1 MGGKSLSEYSLY
13 SSVVGETRSRT
24 FRSFHFLSIPRAGAI
39 VNTLLT
45 KHATCGNLTM
55 GANICARFQYTPAVS
70 MSPLRQK
77 RSTIWLLFRKRLLNF
92 PSEGLHLAQITRVD
106 DVGQVETSFGVKEKI
121 RIIFTMLDEKTK
133 DGTPLDA
140 MISAN
145 KVLGEKS
152 TLGKLLAELKIPSG
166 GYVRHR

>member
-1 MGGKSLSEYSLY
+1 M
-13 SSVVGETRSRT
+13 
-24 FRSFHFLSIPRAGAI
+24 AI
-39 VNTLLT
+39 VT
-45 KHATCGNLTM
+45 KKVFEL
-55 GANICARFQYTPAVS
+55 
-70 MSPLRQK
+70 
-77 RSTIWLLFRKRLLNF
+77 

-121 RIIFTMLDEKTK
+121 RIIFTMLDEKSK

-152 TLGKLLAELKIPSG
+152 TLGKLLTELKIAAGDTFDTDELIGLKTQVIISHKEGKDRNYANVTIVPTRAKATVSE
-166 GYVRHR
+166 V

>member
-1 MGGKSLSEYSLY
+1 
-13 SSVVGETRSRT
+13 
-24 FRSFHFLSIPRAGAI
+24 
-39 VNTLLT
+39 
-45 KHATCGNLTM
+45 
-55 GANICARFQYTPAVS
+55 

-77 RSTIWLLFRKRLLNF
+77 RRNTMAIVSKKTYEL

-121 RIIFTMLDEKTK
+121 RIIFTMLDEKGK
-133 DGTPLDA
+133 DGTALDA

-152 TLGKLLAELKIPSG
+152 TLGKLLAELKFPVGDTFDTDDLVGVKTQIIISHKEGKDRNYANVTIVPTRAKTA
-166 GYVRHR
+166 VAEV

>member
-1 MGGKSLSEYSLY
+1 M
-13 SSVVGETRSRT
+13 
-24 FRSFHFLSIPRAGAI
+24 AI
-39 VNTLLT
+39 VSKKIFEL
-45 KHATCGNLTM
+45 
-55 GANICARFQYTPAVS
+55 
-70 MSPLRQK
+70 
-77 RSTIWLLFRKRLLNF
+77 

-121 RIIFTMLDEKTK
+121 RIIFTMLDEKGK

-152 TLGKLLAELKIPSG
+152 TLGKLLAELKIPCGDTFDTDDLLSVKTQVIISHKEG
-166 GYVRHR
+166 KDRNYANVTIVPTRAKTAVAEV

>member
-1 MGGKSLSEYSLY
+1 M
-13 SSVVGETRSRT
+13 
-24 FRSFHFLSIPRAGAI
+24 AI
-39 VNTLLT
+39 VSKKTFEL
-45 KHATCGNLTM
+45 
-55 GANICARFQYTPAVS
+55 
-70 MSPLRQK
+70 
-77 RSTIWLLFRKRLLNF
+77 

-106 DVGQVETSFGVKEKI
+106 DVGPVETSFGIKEKI
-121 RIIFTMLDEKTK
+121 RIIFTMLDEKSK

>member
-1 MGGKSLSEYSLY
+1 M
-13 SSVVGETRSRT
+13 
-24 FRSFHFLSIPRAGAI
+24 AI
-39 VNTLLT
+39 VT
-45 KHATCGNLTM
+45 KKVFEL
-55 GANICARFQYTPAVS
+55 
-70 MSPLRQK
+70 
-77 RSTIWLLFRKRLLNF
+77 

-121 RIIFTMLDEKTK
+121 RIIFTMLDEKSK

-152 TLGKLLAELKIPSG
+152 TLGKLLAELKIPAGDTFDTDELIGVKTQVIISHKEG
-166 GYVRHR
+166 KDRNYANVTIVPTRAKATVAEV

>member
-1 MGGKSLSEYSLY
+1 M
-13 SSVVGETRSRT
+13 
-24 FRSFHFLSIPRAGAI
+24 AI
-39 VNTLLT
+39 VT
-45 KHATCGNLTM
+45 KKTFEL
-55 GANICARFQYTPAVS
+55 
-70 MSPLRQK
+70 
-77 RSTIWLLFRKRLLNF
+77 

-121 RIIFTMLDEKTK
+121 RIIFTMLDEKSK

-152 TLGKLLAELKIPSG
+152 TLGKLLAELKIAAGDTFDTDELIGVKTQVIISHNQAPTTGKIIPPMITSQSWSISLSIGFMSG
-166 GYVRHR
+166 SPHLNGDTHSYVA